1 MLLHANLLSWENSD
15 DSEEAQG
22 GFPKQNVSERK
33 VALYR
38 QAIVYF
44 DQGKMWEMCIKL
56 INELRVVSER
66 TLFDFAMLAE
76 LTQQEANYYRNIVS
90 TERFFCEYF
99 RVGYYGRGFPVT
111 LRNKEFIFRGLELER
126 LADFSQRVAAKF
138 PDAVLMKSTDPPG
151 EDLLLSDG
159 QHLQIFS
166 VKPCSLAEKE
176 FGKTNPRVKPNMPA
190 NIAKYHV
197 FNEVNC
203 FLYSKPFR
211 KNKQKGETQ
220 TQEFADLWYNNW
232 YMVTEDAFPT
242 VHTRSEVIKKIVVE
256 TTPIQNAIAMVS
268 DKNREI
274 QQVTAKQEA
283 AGSTLTLVL
292 KGVIDAAV
300 NGGTALYS
308 SAFLNESYLSK
319 APGDI
324 SLCEQLSA
332 ALEAQIPLLEEGL
345 KVHQRMCG
353 PEMAGLQ
360 EQLETQLKTMAEQL
374 KASSAAVTSLFARF
388 QQYKTARATGPS
400 MAQLRNPSNIIAP
413 LPTLAASGSSP
424 HLAATPSP
432 ADDYTSLS
440 LEQLIRLQTTMDVKA
455 EIALA
460 MFSANLEDLHVAAH
474 TGLSQAQLSQVKQ
487 YGYLD
492 TGALQTALQAKHMK
506 NTRSTPSGL
515 GGSGMIPAPGS
526 PASSHHH
533 GASTPHL
540 PTSTSYAHLQNNSPH
555 SNSAPAISSPIAAS
569 APSHHYQQQPMSGT
583 MTPPVGTPPASDSF
597 MLPQA
602 MPLNTSG
609 GGLPPRTAS
618 GSFVAP
624 GPLKRVS
631 PAPGTAGG
639 TPSSSPRGPLPHA
652 APLSSSPLATP
663 SPLNAPAP
671 LGAPSPF
678 GAPISSSPLAAPSL
692 LQAPMSLQ
700 APGSS
705 AGGVPPS
712 NSAPRFALPRTSSA
726 TGVAPGGFPPSQ

>member
-1 MLLHANLLSWENSD
+1 MVAQHVASNSYVEAGHTLLLHANLLSWENSD

-66 TLFDFAMLAE
+66 TLFDFAMLSE
-76 LTQQEANYYRNIVS
+76 LTQAEANYYRNIVS

-324 SLCEQLSA
+324 SLCEQLEA
-332 ALEAQIPLLEEGL
+332 ALKAQIPLLEEGL

-388 QQYKTARATGPS
+388 QQYKTSKATGPS
-400 MAQLRNPSNIIAP
+400 VAQLRNPSNIIAP

-424 HLAATPSP
+424 NLASASP

-460 MFSANLEDLHVAAH
+460 MFSANVEDMNVAGH
-474 TGLSQAQLSQVKQ
+474 TGLSQVQLSQVKQ

-492 TGALQTALQAKHMK
+492 TGALQTALQAKYMK

-533 GASTPHL
+533 HASTPHL
-540 PTSTSYAHLQNNSPH
+540 PTSTSYAHLQANSPH
-555 SNSAPAISSPIAAS
+555 SNSAPTISSPIAA
-569 APSHHYQQQPMSGT
+569 APSPHYQSGT
-583 MTPPVGTPPASDSF
+583 MTPPVGTPPSDSF

-602 MPLNTSG
+602 MSLNTSG

-652 APLSSSPLATP
+652 GAPLSSSPL
-663 SPLNAPAP
+663 
-671 LGAPSPF
+671 GAPSPLHAPSPL
-678 GAPISSSPLAAPSL
+678 GAASPLAAPSL
-692 LQAPMSLQ
+692 LQAPMPLQ
-700 APGSS
+700 TPT
-705 AGGVPPS
+705 GGVPPS
-712 NSAPRFALPRTSSA
+712 NSAPRFGLPRTSSA
-726 TGVAPGGFPPSQ
+726 TGMAPGGVPPSQ